1 MSKPFIM
8 WDFGLGSGV
17 GWMRVRVGCGNV
29 ETQYFA
35 SLPRVGFDAESRVV
49 SDSVRIGCVNAETQN
64 IASLPRV
71 GFDAES
77 RVVSGIGSMRQRR
90 DAIFCVFTPGRI
102 RCGIACGFGYWF
114 DASTRRR
121 KILRLYA
128 PPGCCE
134 FPFKFQL
141 FFNVPIDVAAIFV
154 HSWPTMNRYTLL
166 NSGMKDKG
174 E

>member
-8 WDFGLGSGV
+8 WDFGLGLGV
-17 GWMRVRVGCGNV
+17 GWIRVRVGCGNV

-35 SLPRVGFDAESRVV
+35 SLPRVGFDAVSRV
-49 SDSVRIGCVNAETQN
+49 G
-64 IASLPRV
+64 
-71 GFDAES
+71 
-77 RVVSGIGSMRQRR
+77 SGIGSMRQRG
-90 DAIFCVFTPGRI
+90 DAKYCVSTP
-102 RCGIACGFGYWF
+102 
-114 DASTRRR
+114 
-121 KILRLYA
+121 

>member
-8 WDFGLGSGV
+8 WDFGLGSGWV
-17 GWMRVRVGCGNV
+17 GFGLDAVTRVGRVRCGNV

-35 SLPRVGFDAESRVV
+35 SPGMGWGSGLGF
-49 SDSVRIGCVNAETQN
+49 
-64 IASLPRV
+64 
-71 GFDAES
+71 GF
-77 RVVSGIGSMRQRR
+77 GSMRERG
-90 DAIFCVFTPGRI
+90 DAKYCVSTP
-102 RCGIACGFGYWF
+102 
-114 DASTRRR
+114 
-121 KILRLYA
+121 
-128 PPGCCE
+128 PPDCCE

-141 FFNVPIDVAAIFV
+141 FFIVPIDGAAISV

>member
-8 WDFGLGSGV
+8 WDFGLGSGWV
-17 GWMRVRVGCGNV
+17 GVRVGIRCGNV

-35 SLPRVGFDAESRVV
+35 SPGMGWAWI
-49 SDSVRIGCVNAETQN
+49 RIGCD
-64 IASLPRV
+64 IAC
-71 GFDAES
+71 GFGYWFDAS
-77 RVVSGIGSMRQRR
+77 TRR
-90 DAIFCVFTPGRI
+90 RKILRLYPGMGWAWIRI
-102 RCGIACGFGYWF
+102 RYGIACGFGYWF

-121 KILRLYA
+121 KILRLY
-128 PPGCCE
+128 PPPDCCE

-141 FFNVPIDVAAIFV
+141 FFNVSIDVAAIFV